1 MKYMAIALSAL
12 FLSACASQPERIIV
26 RTPNQQ
32 LEIVAPATPR
42 PPNIQEIQVDV
53 YDKERIFEELTNNR
67 FEPIIGMTPRNYEIL
82 LNNITE
88 SGRYIQSQQA
98 IIRFY
103 QNVIS
108 ELQE

>member
-1 MKYMAIALSAL
+1 MKYLILAASVLL
-12 FLSACASQPERIIV
+12 LSACASQPERIIV

-42 PPNIQEIQVDV
+42 PPNIQDVQVDV

-67 FEPIIGMTPRNYEIL
+67 FEPIIGMTPQNYETL
-82 LNNITE
+82 LNNVAET
-88 SGRYIQSQQA
+88 SRYIQMQQA

-108 ELQE
+108 ELQQ